1 MWKSLLEHHR
11 RARLLLLVAVT
22 ASCARGGGSAPAP
35 AGQPPAPVAGSSS
48 PNVPA
53 QPTAVQ
59 LYRSMGLL
67 AEGGDLPFVGSVAF
81 LAGSRPDSTLV
92 LLTVSL
98 SNQSLAF
105 AREGEAYRADYSAS
119 VMLQR
124 GSEPAQRIESREAV
138 RVATFRETAR
148 ADESILFQ
156 HVFATSP
163 GVHALTVQFR
173 DDAAN
178 RASGVEATLT
188 VPRLDSGSLSS
199 PIPFYQAALRTA
211 VDSVPRLV
219 PTPRATVT
227 VGQDSVMPV
236 YLERYGT
243 PDGAPVVA
251 VVTDAG
257 RRVTHWS
264 DTVALVPHGALSSA
278 VFRVPVSRIGVGA
291 SVLSVMHAG
300 RSDTVQTPIFVSFG
314 DELPVASFEQMLQ
327 YLRYFTSS
335 TRLSALRDAGP
346 DTQSEVWA
354 EFLRATDPNP
364 QTPRHEGLAAY
375 FGRIQQANARFR
387 EGDEAGW
394 LSDRGRVFVAFGS
407 PDQVYE
413 PNTND
418 LSQRG
423 RTQIWDYQT
432 YRLRVVF
439 VDQSGFGRWRMTMSS
454 ESEFEVTVRR
464 EIGRE

>member
-1 MWKSLLEHHR
+1 MAKSFLICR
-11 RARLLLLVAVT
+11 WPAILLVLVAMSG
-22 ASCARGGGSAPAP
+22 ACSRGGRAVAP
-35 AGQPPAPVAGSSS
+35 AGLPPEPVAD
-48 PNVPA
+48 PRAPA
-53 QPTAVQ
+53 AAVQPTAVQ

-67 AEGGDLPFVGSVAF
+67 AEGGEVPFVGSVAF
-81 LAGSRPDSTLV
+81 LAGRHADSTLV

-105 AREGEAYRADYSAS
+105 TREGEAYRADYSAS
-119 VMLQR
+119 VTLQR
-124 GSEPAQRIESREAV
+124 GSEPAQRAESQEAV

-148 ADESILFQ
+148 ADESILYQ
-156 HVFATSP
+156 HVFETAP

-173 DDAAN
+173 DDAGN

-199 PIPFYQAALRTA
+199 PIPFYRAAVRTA
-211 VDSVPRLV
+211 LDSVPRVV
-219 PTPRATVT
+219 PAPRATVT
-227 VGQDSVMPV
+227 FGQDSVMPV
-236 YLERYGT
+236 YLERYGAA
-243 PDGAPVVA
+243 GSEPVIA
-251 VVTDAG
+251 VVTDVK
-257 RRVTHWS
+257 RSVTHWR
-264 DTVALVPHGALSSA
+264 DTVAFEARGDLSSA
-278 VFRVPVSRIGVGA
+278 VLRVPVNQIGVGA
-291 SVLSVMHAG
+291 SVLSVLHAG
-300 RSDTVQTPIFVSFG
+300 RADTVQTPIFVSFG
-314 DELPVASFEQMLQ
+314 DELPVASFDQMLQ

-335 TRLSALRDAGP
+335 TRLAALRDAGP
-346 DTQSEVWA
+346 DTQAQVWA
-354 EFLRATDPNP
+354 DFLRTTDPNP
-364 QTPRHEGLAAY
+364 ETPRHEGLAAY

-387 EGDEAGW
+387 EAGEAGW

-454 ESEFEVTVRR
+454 ETEFEGTVRR